1 MFCGKCGKKIEEG
14 CLVCPHC
21 GYERAASV
29 QGGLPE
35 QEQLKTEND
44 VEGRDELRIV
54 WEEIKG
60 FIREHPMRTAM
71 CILIIVYLAYL
82 FCTIFTYDFYNAL
95 RGHGM
100 MGAFI
105 DLLPVFVKITFC
117 ESGIWLIYGPRNY
130 AHTKELLTGRRQ
142 KGGGMVSHIVEF
154 FVAAVLLLIYW
165 LSE

>member
-1 MFCGKCGKKIEEG
+1 MFCGKCGKKMEEG
-14 CLVCPHC
+14 WLVCPHC
-21 GYERAASV
+21 GYERAASA
-29 QGGLPE
+29 QGGLLE
-35 QEQLKTEND
+35 KEQLETAD
-44 VEGRDELRIV
+44 AVEDSDELRIV
-54 WEEIKG
+54 WEAIKC
-60 FIREHPMRTAM
+60 FIRGNPMRTAM

-95 RGHGM
+95 HGHGM

-105 DLLPVFVKITFC
+105 DLLPVFAKITFC

-142 KGGGMVSHIVEF
+142 KGCGMASHIVEF
-154 FVAAVLLLIYW
+154 FVAAALLLIYW